1 MKKKRLKKIT
11 IKKKRLVK
19 KKFKVPS
26 ILPLLF
32 AIALLS
38 LFSETMRTIPAGAKS
53 DNFSNIPFELP
64 KLNSNILEKNLLNN
78 VSLVNEKINYQN
90 SKKEIFL
97 IEDNFSIDK
106 ELIVAKVPEEKKTK
120 H

>member
-1 MKKKRLKKIT
+1 MKKKRLKKT
-11 IKKKRLVK
+11 TLKRKRLVK

-53 DNFSNIPFELP
+53 ENFLNIPFELP
-64 KLNSNILEKNLLNN
+64 KLNSNIALDGHYLIDTCKGKESDFIGGNLLDN
-78 VSLVNEKINYQN
+78 LFKHPEK
-90 SKKEIFL
+90 F
-97 IEDNFSIDK
+97 
-106 ELIVAKVPEEKKTK
+106 
-120 H
+120 

>member
-11 IKKKRLVK
+11 LKKKRLVK

-53 DNFSNIPFELP
+53 DNFSNIP
-64 KLNSNILEKNLLNN
+64 NL
-78 VSLVNEKINYQN
+78 
-90 SKKEIFL
+90 F
-97 IEDNFSIDK
+97 
-106 ELIVAKVPEEKKTK
+106 
-120 H
+120 